1 MALRRGMPEGRGA
14 SAFAPLAAGSRQT
27 HCTLRLWQPAHG
39 RPTAQARHN
48 RLCVVNPVGRLVGII
63 TSSDIVRLALAEE
76 ASV

>member
-1 MALRRGMPEGRGA
+1 MGCSRAVDAKEWLSGA
-14 SAFAPLAAGSRQT
+14 GCPRVAARQP
-27 HCTLRLWQPAHG
+27 LRLWQPPHG

>member
-1 MALRRGMPEGRGA
+1 MPEG
-14 SAFAPLAAGSRQT
+14 PP
-27 HCTLRLWQPAHG
+27 LRLWQPPHG